1 MDYNR
6 IKLIKSYADQIRQF
20 RNLDKFKSMNEE
32 LFKKEMIKL
41 FPDFIK
47 DNKLIFDCIV
57 SNKDM
62 EFLDLMFH
70 KLNDINQ
77 EYEKRKNEIN
87 LIKQDI
93 DDIRGLININEDIS
107 KSEVKSYLKNQ
118 SPTFLENYPIIID
131 RLLDK
136 ETKNLSDDQLFLDQ
150 IKFKHEKQIGEI
162 LANKYVFPKLKK

>member
-1 MDYNR
+1 MDYDR
-6 IKLIKSYADQIRQF
+6 IRLIKSYADQIRQF
-20 RNLDKFKSMNEE
+20 RNLDKFKNLSEE
-32 LFKKEMIKL
+32 PFKNEMIKL

-47 DNKLIFDCIV
+47 ENKLIFDCIV

-93 DDIRGLININEDIS
+93 NDIRGLININENIT
-107 KSEVKSYLKNQ
+107 KNEVKSYLKKN
-118 SPTFLENYPIIID
+118 SPSFLENYPIIIN

-162 LANKYVFPKLKK
+162 LANKYVLPKLKK